1 MEGEGGG
8 REDMGEGGE
17 RGLKVD
23 VAGGGV
29 GWAVVVPVV
38 SVAEVVDVVEVVELE
53 GWEREEDFFFPRWEE
68 EGRVGREGR
77 EGR

>member
-1 MEGEGGG
+1 MG

-29 GWAVVVPVV
+29 GWAVVVPVA
-38 SVAEVVDVVEVVELE
+38 SVAEVVDVVDVVDVVELE